1 MSKNRN
7 KLHQLKDAVTLG
19 RFDIVAITETWLDSK
34 VNDSELMHP
43 NYSVYRRDRH
53 DILSDKIG
61 GGVALCINN
70 NISSCRRHDLEP
82 QEEIVVCEVKPNNLS
97 KILFILAYKP
107 PNGDVSQFICN
118 VSPLLKAATS
128 NFKNVC
134 LLGDFNMRNIDWSNY
149 SSKSESGNSFCNMIT
164 ENSLFQMNNVIS
176 NKHGSLLDLVFTTEP
191 NLVDQPVEC
200 PIDFDTDHSILTFKL
215 NLSGC
220 NKRKIPRVVY
230 NFKQADFS
238 ALRSLITN
246 SNRSL
251 NTSLN
256 HSTHMNEA
264 WSIWSSTVTEHI
276 NQCIPRVP
284 VKNSSKHPW
293 MDGEVRHM
301 HNCKHT
307 AWAAAKRTNN
317 VQMWNKFKYLRNK
330 LKLMLRDKR
339 NSFMSDLALSL
350 KNNAKRFWTFCRLNT
365 NSRQIPAVVSDGQN
379 DVTDAADKAKM
390 FNDYFHSVFSTPKTG
405 IALPAV
411 SVKSDNMLAN
421 IAFSE
426 IDVIN
431 VLKGLD
437 VNKGSGPDDIP
448 LKVLRECADE
458 LAPSLTTLFNLSM
471 STCTLPEVWKYSN
484 VVPIHKKGKK
494 CKVDNYRPISLL
506 NSVSKVMER
515 LVFNHIYPVV
525 SPQINSAQHGFMK
538 HRSTTTQLIDTY
550 SDISKNLD
558 SGSQTDIIFLD
569 FAKAFDSVPHDL
581 IVHKLKTFG
590 FGSNLLQWIENY
602 LQGRYQSVMI
612 EGQVSSPLP
621 VTSGVPQ
628 GSIIGPLLFVLYIND
643 ICDVCTSFMKLYA
656 DDAKLYRNIKS
667 RQDVLSLQNDLN
679 ALFLWSKIWRMNFN
693 ISKCKFMSICRKV
706 KIDFDYSIDNNIL
719 SRVIEFNDLGITIT
733 SKLSWCENVKT
744 VSSKAHSMVGMIKR
758 FVGFNSPIDVK
769 RQLYLA
775 HVRSILEYCSP
786 MWSPN
791 HVKDIIKLERVQRQA
806 SKFILN
812 DYVSPYHER
821 CTALSIL
828 PLCFRREIIDLC
840 FLYSYLHGKLS
851 CDYSSNFELA
861 CPHNGLRSAQ
871 QGVLFKLPLCKTV
884 QFQCTYFYRTARLWN
899 TLPFVIRDASSLQI
913 FKKNLNELYLAMVNL
928 FDVNNR
934 CTWSLACACVNCRI

>member
-1 MSKNRN
+1 M
-7 KLHQLKDAVTLG
+7 
-19 RFDIVAITETWLDSK
+19 
-34 VNDSELMHP
+34 
-43 NYSVYRRDRH
+43 
-53 DILSDKIG
+53 
-61 GGVALCINN
+61 
-70 NISSCRRHDLEP
+70 
-82 QEEIVVCEVKPNNLS
+82 
-97 KILFILAYKP
+97 
-107 PNGDVSQFICN
+107 
-118 VSPLLKAATS
+118 
-128 NFKNVC
+128 
-134 LLGDFNMRNIDWSNY
+134 
-149 SSKSESGNSFCNMIT
+149 
-164 ENSLFQMNNVIS
+164 
-176 NKHGSLLDLVFTTEP
+176 
-191 NLVDQPVEC
+191 
-200 PIDFDTDHSILTFKL
+200 
-215 NLSGC
+215 
-220 NKRKIPRVVY
+220 
-230 NFKQADFS
+230 
-238 ALRSLITN
+238 
-246 SNRSL
+246 
-251 NTSLN
+251 
-256 HSTHMNEA
+256 
-264 WSIWSSTVTEHI
+264 
-276 NQCIPRVP
+276 
-284 VKNSSKHPW
+284 
-293 MDGEVRHM
+293 
-301 HNCKHT
+301 
-307 AWAAAKRTNN
+307 
-317 VQMWNKFKYLRNK
+317 
-330 LKLMLRDKR
+330 
-339 NSFMSDLALSL
+339 
-350 KNNAKRFWTFCRLNT
+350 
-365 NSRQIPAVVSDGQN
+365 
-379 DVTDAADKAKM
+379 
-390 FNDYFHSVFSTPKTG
+390 
-405 IALPAV
+405 
-411 SVKSDNMLAN
+411 
-421 IAFSE
+421 
-426 IDVIN
+426 
-431 VLKGLD
+431 
-437 VNKGSGPDDIP
+437 
-448 LKVLRECADE
+448 LRECADE

-471 STCTLPEVWKYSN
+471 STFTLPEVWKSSN

-525 SPQINSAQHGFMK
+525 SPQINAAQHGFMK

-550 SDISKNLD
+550 SDISRNLD
-558 SGSQTDIIFLD
+558 SGS
-569 FAKAFDSVPHDL
+569 
-581 IVHKLKTFG
+581 
-590 FGSNLLQWIENY
+590 
-602 LQGRYQSVMI
+602 
-612 EGQVSSPLP
+612 
-621 VTSGVPQ
+621 
-628 GSIIGPLLFVLYIND
+628 YIW
-643 ICDVCTSFMKLYA
+643 KLYA

-706 KIDFDYSIDNNIL
+706 KIDFAYSIDNNIL
-719 SRVIEFNDLGITIT
+719 SRVTEFNDLGITIT

-758 FVGFNSPIDVK
+758 SVGFNSPIDVK

>member
-1 MSKNRN
+1 
-7 KLHQLKDAVTLG
+7 
-19 RFDIVAITETWLDSK
+19 
-34 VNDSELMHP
+34 
-43 NYSVYRRDRH
+43 
-53 DILSDKIG
+53 
-61 GGVALCINN
+61 
-70 NISSCRRHDLEP
+70 
-82 QEEIVVCEVKPNNLS
+82 
-97 KILFILAYKP
+97 
-107 PNGDVSQFICN
+107 
-118 VSPLLKAATS
+118 
-128 NFKNVC
+128 
-134 LLGDFNMRNIDWSNY
+134 
-149 SSKSESGNSFCNMIT
+149 
-164 ENSLFQMNNVIS
+164 MNNVIS

-191 NLVDQPVEC
+191 NLVDEPVEC

-421 IAFSE
+421 IVFSE

-550 SDISKNLD
+550 SDISRNLD

-719 SRVIEFNDLGITIT
+719 SRVTEFNDLGITIT

-758 FVGFNSPIDVK
+758 SVGFNSPIDVK

-791 HVKDIIKLERVQRQA
+791 YVKDIIKLERVQRQA

-884 QFQCTYFYRTARLWN
+884 QFQCTYFYRTVRLWN
-899 TLPFVIRDASSLQI
+899 TLPFVIRDACSLQI